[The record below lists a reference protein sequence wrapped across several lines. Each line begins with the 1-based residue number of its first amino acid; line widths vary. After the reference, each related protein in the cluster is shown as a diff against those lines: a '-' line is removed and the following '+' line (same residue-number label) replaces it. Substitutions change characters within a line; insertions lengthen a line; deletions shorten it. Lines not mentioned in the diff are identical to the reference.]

1 MMFLIMVP
9 SSIARYIACLTL
21 TSDIGFFL
29 SREQRRILTAVQV
42 QVDLTETLLLD
53 HADTLSCVQT
63 VNISCRY
70 VNSKINIASQH
81 GSGSGCFI
89 CNRTE
94 TYILN
99 SRNFAPVIFVCC
111 QVDMV
116 FLNLLYEFVT
126 AGTDYIVSNLL
137 FCANFCNFLFL
148 IHTAGQRQT
157 ALKGLV
163 FQS

>member
-1 MMFLIMVP
+1 MFVP
-9 SSIARYIACLTL
+9 SISFAFPIIRSIRKCTDRI
-21 TSDIGFFL
+21 FL

-137 FCANFCNFLFL
+137 FCANFCNFLF
-148 IHTAGQRQT
+148 
-157 ALKGLV
+157 
-163 FQS
+163 